1 MTAPSREIH
10 LLRYVPGDSPLHRM
24 WAGTKL
30 LAVVALDV
38 ALVARPGWPAQ
49 AVVWALAL
57 GAFALSRVPST
68 ALPRPPRWFVV
79 LVGVDWLLNIG
90 SGGSPSVHVA
100 GIGIELGGLLEWWRL
115 TSLYLL
121 VFGLA
126 TLVAWTTP
134 MAELTPA
141 LAKLARPLRW
151 LRLPVDEVV
160 VAISLSV
167 RCLPLLV
174 EEFRVLQAARRM
186 REPDLPQGLAG
197 RIRYAHDVLVTALA
211 SSLRRAK
218 EMADAIE
225 ARGGGEGITAPPVRL
240 RAVDVVALVLV
251 ALTAAA
257 VVVVG

>member
-1 MTAPSREIH
+1 VTAPGREIH
-10 LLRYVPGDSPLHRM
+10 LLRFVPGDSALHRM
-24 WAGTKL
+24 WAGTKVL
-30 LAVVALDV
+30 MVVAIDI

-49 AVVWALAL
+49 AVGWAVAL
-57 GAFALSRVPST
+57 CAFAVSGVPAT
-68 ALPRPPRWFVV
+68 ALPRPPPWF
-79 LVGVDWLLNIG
+79 LLLIGVDCLLNIG
-90 SGGSPSVHVA
+90 SGGSPAVHLA
-100 GIGIELGGLLEWWRL
+100 GISIELGGLLEWFRV

-121 VFGLA
+121 VFAVA

-141 LAKLARPLRW
+141 MSKLATPLRR

-186 REPDLPQGLAG
+186 REPVLPQGLGG
-197 RIRYAHDVLVTALA
+197 RVRYAHDVLVTALA

-218 EMADAIE
+218 EMAEAIE
-225 ARGGGEGITAPPVRL
+225 ARGGGQGLTTPPVRL
-240 RAVDVVALVLV
+240 RAVDFAGLTVVATTV
-251 ALTAAA
+251 AA
-257 VVVVG
+257 VAFLG